1 MSGVGQLRADRA
13 AGALRPVEIAR
24 GVLPYAE
31 GSCEIRMG
39 GTRVLCALTI
49 EEKVP
54 PFLVGANQGWV
65 TAEYS
70 MLPRSTL
77 TRTPREVQRGRPSG
91 RTQEIQRL
99 IGRSLRAVVDL
110 SLVGERT
117 FTVDCDVIQADGGTR
132 CASIT
137 GAFVALYQGMA
148 RLQDKKQISAWPI
161 RDYVAAVSVGI
172 VQGRVLLDLCYEED
186 VAAEVDM
193 NVVSTKSGKLVEVQA
208 TAEHKTFDLADLQEM
223 LGLAMKAN
231 AELFEHQKRALEGL

>member
-1 MSGVGQLRADRA
+1 MSDIERLRTDRAD
-13 AGALRPVEIAR
+13 GDLRPVEIRR

-31 GSCEIRMG
+31 GSCEIRIG
-39 GTRVLCALTI
+39 GTRVICAVTI
-49 EEKVP
+49 EDRVP
-54 PFLVGANQGWV
+54 PFLVGTGQGWI

-110 SLVGERT
+110 SAVGERT

-137 GAFVALYQGMA
+137 GAFVALYQGVA
-148 RLQDKKQISAWPI
+148 KLQAAKQITTWPV
-161 RDYVAAVSVGI
+161 RDTVAAVSVGI
-172 VQGRVLLDLCYEED
+172 VRGRTLLDLCYEED
-186 VAAEVDM
+186 AAAEVDM

-208 TAEHKTFDLADLQEM
+208 TAEHKTFDPSELQKM
-223 LGLAMKAN
+223 LELAMKAN
-231 AELFEHQKRALEGL
+231 AKLFEHQQKALEGL